1 MGVDKNEVNEMIN
14 EANEISKIIAKS
26 IILLSFYLNY
36 G

>member
-26 IILLSFYLNY
+26 IITLKENQEA
-36 G
+36 